1 MGFKREAEPGWKEAG
16 KEGKHTKVMN
26 GGNEAEK
33 GHKKGSRQRRSFKSP
48 KAHKKSEIK
57 GKSPKILD
65 FSEEGLTDVQV
76 DLALEGVLGDDQQK
90 RSRESVTK
98 DFGNGGGGWPTA
110 TRSP

>member
-1 MGFKREAEPGWKEAG
+1 MGFKREAEPRLKEAG
-16 KEGKHTKVMN
+16 NEGKHTKVMN

-33 GHKKGSRQRRSFKSP
+33 EHKKGSRQRRSFKSP
-48 KAHKKSEIK
+48 RAHKNSEIK

-65 FSEEGLTDVQV
+65 FSEEGLIDVQV

-90 RSRESVTK
+90 RSKESVTK
-98 DFGNGGGGWPTA
+98 VSGNGGGGCLTA